1 MIAVCAVLGVQQV
14 ALKSVAADM
23 SPVLQL
29 ALRSGIAACLVTTLM
44 LVRRDRIILRD
55 GTLAPGLLLGG
66 LFTLEYLC
74 LGEGLRY
81 TSASRIVIFL
91 YSAPIFAAVSLHLLT
106 PAERLNKVQWLGI
119 LIAFAGIS
127 LAFGI
132 REGVE
137 QTDITG
143 SLWGDFLG
151 LLAGFAWGMSTVVV
165 RSTRL
170 ADIAAPRTLLY
181 QLATAFVVL
190 SAAAVLLG
198 QTQYTLTSAVIANL
212 LFQGVVVS
220 FACFL
225 AWFALMRRY
234 VASQLGVLAFMTPIF
249 GVTFG
254 IVLLD
259 EPMQLSFFMG
269 AILVVV
275 GILLV
280 SSEQLMRKRIQQ
292 EKIQ

>member
-29 ALRSGIAACLVTTLM
+29 ALRSGIAACLVAALM
-44 LVRRDRIILRD
+44 MVRRDRIILRD

-137 QTDITG
+137 QSDITG

-190 SAAAVLLG
+190 STAAVLLG

>member
-29 ALRSGIAACLVTTLM
+29 ALRSGIAACLVAALM
-44 LVRRDRIILRD
+44 IVRRDRIILRD

-137 QTDITG
+137 QTNITG

-190 SAAAVLLG
+190 SAAAVLLD

-280 SSEQLMRKRIQQ
+280 SSEELMRKRIQQ

>member
-280 SSEQLMRKRIQQ
+280 SSEQLMRKSMQQ